1 MARKAQRSN
10 QTELTTAPVTTAL
23 YVRVSTEKQADEGYS
38 LDAQRERLQAHCVG
52 QGWIVDPTHIYI
64 DAGIS
69 GKSTDRPEFQ
79 RMLTAARAGE
89 VGRIVAMK
97 LDRLARNVRDFLAL
111 ADELRGVGCELVM
124 IKESFDTGTPQGKF
138 ALTMFAAMA
147 ELEAA
152 TIKERMLS
160 GKAQKAAEGGWN
172 GAPVPMGYTYSAGT
186 WGIDEDGAAV
196 VRIVFDLFNAGATLR
211 AIART
216 LSTPERTWHP
226 AQVGYIL
233 RNGHYAGLIQWDGV
247 EAQGIQPALV
257 PLPDYEVAQ
266 MRLAGLRRGR
276 PAH

>member
-10 QTELTTAPVTTAL
+10 QPELTAAPVTTAL
-23 YVRVSTEKQADEGYS
+23 YVRVSTERQADEGYS
-38 LDAQRERLQAHCVG
+38 LDAQKERLQAHCVA
-52 QGWIVDPTHIYI
+52 QGWPVDPAHIYV

-79 RMLTAARAGE
+79 RMLAAARAGD

-160 GKAQKAAEGGWN
+160 GKAQKATEGGWN

-186 WGIDEDGAAV
+186 WAIDDDGAAV
-196 VRIVFDLFNAGATLR
+196 VRNVFDLFNQGATLR
-211 AIART
+211 GIARAI
-216 LSTPERTWHP
+216 STPERAWHP

-233 RNGHYAGLIQWDGV
+233 RNGHYAGLAQWDGV
-247 EAQGIQPALV
+247 EAQGTHPAIV
-257 PLPDYEVAQ
+257 ALPAYEAAQ
-266 MRLAGLRRGR
+266 SRLAELRRGR
-276 PAH
+276 PIA